1 MWPQITIGERQSG
14 KTTKLIKRSAAEG
27 SYILVATKCQAGE
40 ISKQAREMGFDTPY
54 PVTVEDYFKYK
65 FRGSDITRK
74 GILIDEVDLV
84 LQYIFAGIPI
94 REITL
99 TDRGNIGSIFI
110 PKEPDESVKIEHRY
124 TAEEF
129 CEVMENMLT
138 RSKMNIRKR
147 PLVVNPPKIEED

>member
-1 MWPQITIGERQSG
+1 MQITIGERCSG

-27 SYILVATKCQAGE
+27 SYILVATKCQAE
-40 ISKQAREMGFDTPY
+40 KIAKQAREMGFDIPY

-99 TDRGNIGSIFI
+99 TDRGNIGSISI
-110 PKEPDESVKIEHRY
+110 PKEADESAKIECRY
-124 TAEEF
+124 TAAEL
-129 CEVMENMLT
+129 CEAMENMV
-138 RSKMNIRKR
+138 RHSKI
-147 PLVVNPPKIEED
+147 KI

>member
-1 MWPQITIGERQSG
+1 MQITIGERCSG

-27 SYILVATKCQAGE
+27 SYILVATKHQASA
-40 ISKQAREMGFDTPY
+40 IFKQASEMGFDIPY
-54 PVTVEDYFKYK
+54 PVTVEDYFNYK

-74 GILIDEVDLV
+74 GILIDEVDLI

-110 PKEPDESVKIEHRY
+110 PKEPDESMKIDHRY

-129 CEVMENMLT
+129 CEVMKGMLT